1 MPLSR
6 QYRPQAFADVTGQ
19 QHITETL
26 RREVA
31 QELVGHAY
39 LFSGPRGV
47 GKTTSARIFAK
58 ALLCE
63 KPKEGEPCNTC
74 DACREVTENR
84 CVDLIE
90 MDAASNTGVDNVREA
105 IIEHVRFVPVRW

>member
-1 MPLSR
+1 MPFSR
-6 QYRPQAFADVTGQ
+6 AHRPQRFSDVTGQ
-19 QHITETL
+19 QPVTETL

-31 QELVGHAY
+31 QGLIGHAY

-74 DACREVTENR
+74 GACREVTDGN
-84 CVDLIE
+84 CIDLIE
-90 MDAASNTGVDNVREA
+90 MDAASHNGVEHVREA
-105 IIEHVRFVPVRW
+105 IIEHVRFSPV